1 MVPPSSGVEAS
12 MKAISHKQTTMD
24 DVMQEAGTPE
34 SNIEQPEGR
43 SPANDS
49 DTLQINAT
57 DTLTPMHVDGH
68 NDASSRSVSPAT
80 PESIRGSS
88 RNFNLRSDNGSE
100 STEESPDR

>member
-34 SNIEQPEGR
+34 SNVEQPEGR

-57 DTLTPMHVDGH
+57 DTLIPMHVDGH
-68 NDASSRSVSPAT
+68 NDASSRSVSPGT
-80 PESIRGSS
+80 PESVRGSY
-88 RNFNLRSDNGSE
+88 RNFNLRSGNGSE